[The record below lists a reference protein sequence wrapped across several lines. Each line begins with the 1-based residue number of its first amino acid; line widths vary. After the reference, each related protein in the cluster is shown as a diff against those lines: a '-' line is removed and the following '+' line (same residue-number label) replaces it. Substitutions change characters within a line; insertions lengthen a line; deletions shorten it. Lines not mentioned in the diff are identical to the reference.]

1 MHLIH
6 SNEVFDQV
14 ELKPFQALVG
24 SSESIQSVVDS
35 KRSEWVDKFEDY
47 KIKSMPYESH
57 YQNCQH
63 WMNSEVDS
71 VKSIQAMF
79 NDYALYCVEVGI
91 ETNKVFWE
99 KQFYLRSITG
109 NKIDNALNISDDCEI
124 SVELLLGKWSSSLFD
139 FRAKWELEALNQYRL
154 DLINELKKI
163 LEMFESMFKG
173 LESLGL
179 EPGRWLDLSD
189 GVLTEQDI
197 ETFQYWANYFSSD
210 EGANAICAKLGR
222 LNEVEAT
229 ENIERVAIQHRVQK
243 WLPDTNSREEIV
255 GIKLGRDIEH
265 ALPSE
270 LALLSDPETALLF
283 DLKYVEGQLM
293 SYDLQGLQQVEEVIE
308 IEEDQSV
315 EEIQEKGPMILC
327 IDTSGSMHGE
337 PENIA
342 KAMALFLANKAKQKN
357 RACYLIN
364 FSTGIET
371 LDLSGSGGL
380 SSLIR
385 FLSSSF
391 HGGTDAAPALRHGL
405 SMMSQQTYE
414 KADILVISDFIMG
427 GMPSDILD
435 GIKSQRLLGSQFYSL
450 VVGNCFM
457 SNRLDTLFDHEWV
470 YNPSS
475 SVITDL
481 VNFHH
486 KSEIFENKEV
496 SCVKSV

>member
-24 SSESIQSVVDS
+24 SNESIQSVVDS

-63 WMNSEVDS
+63 WMRSEVDS
-71 VKSIQAMF
+71 VKSIQTMF
-79 NDYALYCVEVGI
+79 NDYALYCFEVGI
-91 ETNKVFWE
+91 ETNKIFWE
-99 KQFYLRSITG
+99 KQFYQQSITG
-109 NKIDNALNISDDCEI
+109 NKIDNALDLSDDYEI
-124 SVELLLGKWSSSLFD
+124 SVELLLDKWSSDLFD
-139 FRAKWELEALNQYRL
+139 SRAKWELEALNQYRL
-154 DLINELKKI
+154 YLINELKKL

-179 EPGRWLDLSD
+179 EPGRWLDISS
-189 GVLTEQDI
+189 GTLTEQDI
-197 ETFQYWANYFSSD
+197 ETFKYWADYFKND
-210 EGANAICAKLGR
+210 EGAQVICEKLGR
-222 LNEVEAT
+222 LNEVEVT
-229 ENIERVAIQHRVQK
+229 ENIERVTVQHAIQK
-243 WLPDTNSREEIV
+243 WLPDVNSREEIV
-255 GIKLGRDIEH
+255 GIKLGHDIEH

-270 LALLSDPETALLF
+270 LALLSDAETALLF

-293 SYDLQGLQQVEEVIE
+293 SYDLQGLQQVEEITE

-315 EEIQEKGPMILC
+315 ETIEEKGPMILC

-342 KAMALFLANKAKQKN
+342 KAMALFLANKAKQQE

-371 LDLSGSGGL
+371 LDLSGSGSL
-380 SSLIR
+380 KLLIR
-385 FLSSSF
+385 FLSTSF
-391 HGGTDAAPALRHGL
+391 HGGTDVAPALRHAL
-405 SMMSQQTYE
+405 SIMGQKMYE

-427 GMPSDILD
+427 GIPNDILTR
-435 GIKSQRLLGSQFYSL
+435 IENQRLLGSQFYSL
-450 VVGNCFM
+450 VIGSCFM

-470 YNPSS
+470 YNPSTS
-475 SVITDL
+475 SITDL
-481 VNFHH
+481 VNFHR
-486 KSEIFENKEV
+486 K
-496 SCVKSV
+496 C